1 MADTLFIVHFAG
13 KALTFIK
20 EKVLTWESGM
30 RRGVPK
36 VLVVVTDGRSQDEV
50 RKAATVI
57 QHSGKQFTVPG
68 CFIPLCVKQCNYKWC
83 ISYLGKL
90 YSSFMDSETYSEY
103 LGKTQNYLKNLY
115 PGPDVTFSSSAFFLR
130 KDVASQGF
138 QVISHAYH
146 FTDVTFGYFFLSLL
160 CGRRGSL

>member
-1 MADTLFIVHFAG
+1 MDDKDDSLFIVHFAG

-57 QHSGKQFTVPG
+57 QHSGKPFTAPG
-68 CFIPLCVKQCNYKWC
+68 WFFSELFQLSGI
-83 ISYLGKL
+83 I
-90 YSSFMDSETYSEY
+90 YSSFMDLEM
-103 LGKTQNYLKNLY
+103 
-115 PGPDVTFSSSAFFLR
+115 
-130 KDVASQGF
+130 
-138 QVISHAYH
+138 H
-146 FTDVTFGYFFLSLL
+146 
-160 CGRRGSL
+160 

>member
-1 MADTLFIVHFAG
+1 MDDSLFIAHFAG

-57 QHSGKQFTVPG
+57 QHSGKQSTAPTWLFLFCIASIIWESFTH
-68 CFIPLCVKQCNYKWC
+68 PLWTQQCILSIW
-83 ISYLGKL
+83 
-90 YSSFMDSETYSEY
+90 E
-103 LGKTQNYLKNLY
+103 NLR
-115 PGPDVTFSSSAFFLR
+115 TIQRICALWM
-130 KDVASQGF
+130 
-138 QVISHAYH
+138 
-146 FTDVTFGYFFLSLL
+146 
-160 CGRRGSL
+160 

>member
-1 MADTLFIVHFAG
+1 MFIVHFAG

-57 QHSGKQFTVPG
+57 QHSGKPFTAPG
-68 CFIPLCVKQCNYKWC
+68 WFFSELFQLSGI
-83 ISYLGKL
+83 I
-90 YSSFMDSETYSEY
+90 YSSFMDLEM
-103 LGKTQNYLKNLY
+103 
-115 PGPDVTFSSSAFFLR
+115 
-130 KDVASQGF
+130 
-138 QVISHAYH
+138 H
-146 FTDVTFGYFFLSLL
+146 
-160 CGRRGSL
+160 

>member
-1 MADTLFIVHFAG
+1 MNGSLFIVHFAG

-57 QHSGKQFTVPG
+57 QHSGKQFTAPG
-68 CFIPLCVKQCNYKWC
+68 CFISVLLRLSGNHLLILYG
-83 ISYLGKL
+83 LGNV
-90 YSSFMDSETYSEY
+90 Y
-103 LGKTQNYLKNLY
+103 
-115 PGPDVTFSSSAFFLR
+115 
-130 KDVASQGF
+130 
-138 QVISHAYH
+138 
-146 FTDVTFGYFFLSLL
+146 
-160 CGRRGSL
+160 

>member
-1 MADTLFIVHFAG
+1 MNDSLFIVHFAG

-57 QHSGKQFTVPG
+57 QHSGKQFTAPG
-68 CFIPLCVKQCNYKWC
+68 CFISVLLQLSGNHLLILYG
-83 ISYLGKL
+83 LGNV
-90 YSSFMDSETYSEY
+90 F
-103 LGKTQNYLKNLY
+103 
-115 PGPDVTFSSSAFFLR
+115 
-130 KDVASQGF
+130 
-138 QVISHAYH
+138 
-146 FTDVTFGYFFLSLL
+146 
-160 CGRRGSL
+160 